1 MSNDKKDTFNKIWNK
16 NFAQIRSIFE
26 LYIFGL
32 QDETTKKNADL
43 VRLSIENT
51 LYQTRKD
58 LDELRRDEK

>member
-1 MSNDKKDTFNKIWNK
+1 MTKDTYNKIWNK

-26 LYIFGL
+26 LYFSGL
-32 QDETTKKNADL
+32 HDEAVKKNAEN

-58 LDELRRDEK
+58 LDELRRDK